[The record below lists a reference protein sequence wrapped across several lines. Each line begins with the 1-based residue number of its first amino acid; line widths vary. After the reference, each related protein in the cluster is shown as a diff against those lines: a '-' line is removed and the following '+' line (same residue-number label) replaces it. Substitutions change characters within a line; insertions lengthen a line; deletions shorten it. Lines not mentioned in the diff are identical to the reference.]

1 MKKLLL
7 LFATLACSVGLMA
20 QGLRVSGTVTGPD
33 GQPLPGVSVVEK
45 GTTNGVSSGVD
56 GRYTLELKGAQ
67 PTLVFSFIGF
77 ATQEISVSKEDG
89 RTQFD
94 VRLAEDSQ
102 IMDEVVVVGYGT
114 MKKSD
119 VTGSVASV
127 SADKLKT
134 SVITNA
140 DQMLQG
146 HVAGV
151 QVTQN
156 SGAPGGAASIRI
168 RGASSITSS
177 NEPLYVID
185 GIPFSGD
192 GTEIGGF
199 SWAGGTG
206 GQTKV
211 NPLSTISPQDIVSM
225 DVLKDASA
233 TAIYGAAGANGVVII
248 NTRRGQKGAVRI
260 NYDGYVAWQT
270 LARKI
275 DMMNLQEY
283 AQYQNELHELYPSV
297 EIDEAFL
304 DPSLLGEGT
313 DWQDEITRTALTHSH
328 AVSLSGGSDKFTFAA
343 SGGYMDQDG
352 TIYGSNFKRYNG
364 RFNGDGTIN
373 RWLKAGGSL
382 AFTHT
387 EESITRQDG
396 SDGVIMQALTM
407 QPSVAV
413 YDFEG
418 NFAGPS
424 SIYGSSGY
432 NPLWQANM
440 QTNELTRNRN
450 MGNFYLQIDPLKVL
464 NIRTEFGY
472 DLSDNKNKSFIPTY
486 DFGNGIANSMN
497 MMMQREDHSV
507 FWIWKTYAT
516 WNQTFARKHNL
527 SLMGGFEAQKSSWEG
542 ISLVKKN
549 FSNDDI
555 HVMTQD
561 GEFDNNSGWKD
572 ATTKASV
579 FGRLNYNYDERYLL
593 TFTMRADGSSKF
605 GPNHKWGYFPSAAI
619 AWRISNEKFLRSS
632 NVLSNL
638 KLRLGYGMVGNDN
651 IGTYKYGSTMNSMIT
666 ALGTGYFV
674 ANISNPDLKWE
685 ASEQYNLGVDLGL
698 WNNRLSLTVDAYQ
711 KDTRDLL
718 LQVSV
723 PSYLGNS
730 GNSDKTG
737 WEIQMPYSNIGKVRN
752 RGIDIALNATPVESG
767 DFSWSSNLNVSLNR
781 NEVLALNE
789 DSQVLYYGVG
799 TYFSAAFSTAS
810 IVKVG
815 QPMGV
820 FYGYLTDGY
829 FQNEQEIL
837 AAPVQ
842 VEDSDNPGQ
851 NLYNKTSGVYVGD
864 IRFKDLNQ
872 DGVIDANDQTVIGD
886 PNPDFTFGWTNT
898 FSYKNFDL
906 TVGLTGVY
914 GGDILNIARYRTE
927 ALNNQWDNQS
937 VRVIDRARI
946 AYDDAGNA
954 YLANPGTAKTPRAA
968 MNDINGN
975 NRMSDRWLEDGSYLR
990 IQNVTLSYTLPR
1002 TWTSKIGLQS
1012 MKIYGTLQNLYTWTA
1027 YTGYDPEIGA
1037 YNQSAAM
1044 QNYDMGRYPTP
1055 RMYILGINIGF

>member
-1 MKKLLL
+1 MKKILL
-7 LFATLACSVGLMA
+7 LFAALLCSVQLMA
-20 QGLRVSGTVTGPD
+20 QGRRVTGTVVGSD
-33 GQPLPGVSVVEK
+33 GQPLIGVSIVEK
-45 GTTNGVSSGVD
+45 GTTNGVSGDAS
-56 GRYTLELKGAQ
+56 GRYSIEVHGGN
-67 PTLVFSFIGF
+67 PVLVFSFLGYE
-77 ATQEISVSKEDG
+77 TQEVAVPDG
-89 RTQFD
+89 RTRVD
-94 VRLAEDSQ
+94 VTLADDSQ
-102 IMDEVVVVGYGT
+102 LVDEVVVVGYGT

-192 GTEIGGF
+192 GADIGGF
-199 SWAGGTG
+199 DWAGGTS

-248 NTRRGQKGAVRI
+248 NTRRGQKGAVRL
-260 NYDGYVAWQT
+260 NYDGHVAWQE
-270 LARKI
+270 LARKV

-283 AQYQNELHELYPSV
+283 AQYQNELHDLYPAV
-297 EIDEAFL
+297 EVDAALL
-304 DPSLLGEGT
+304 DPSLLGKGT
-313 DWQDEITRTALTHSH
+313 DWQDAITRTAITHSH

-343 SGGYMDQDG
+343 SAGYMDQDG

-364 RFNGDGTIN
+364 RFNGDGTVTK
-373 RWLKAGGSL
+373 WLKAGGSM
-382 AFTHT
+382 AFTRT
-387 EESITRQDG
+387 EETITRQDG

-418 NFAGPS
+418 NFAGPTS
-424 SIYGSSGY
+424 VYGSSSY
-432 NPLWQANM
+432 NPLWQARM
-440 QTNELTRNRN
+440 QTNELVRNRN
-450 MGNFYLQIDPLKVL
+450 MGNFYLQIDPLDVL

-472 DLSDNKNKSFIPTY
+472 DLSDNKNTSFIPTF
-486 DFGNGIANSMN
+486 DFGNGVANSMN
-497 MMMQREDHSV
+497 QMMQREDHSL

-516 WNQTFARKHNL
+516 WNQTFAHKHNI
-527 SLMGGFEAQKSSWEG
+527 SVMAGFEAQKSAWEG
-542 ISLVKKN
+542 TSLIKRN
-549 FSNDDI
+549 FSSDDI

-561 GEFDNNSGWKD
+561 GTFGSNSGWKD
-572 ATTKASV
+572 SATKASV
-579 FGRLNYNYDERYLL
+579 FGRVNYNYDERYLA

-605 GPNHKWGYFPSAAI
+605 GPNHKWGYFPSAAV
-619 AWRISNEKFLRSS
+619 AWRISNEKWLRDSE
-632 NVLSNL
+632 VLSNL

-651 IGTYKYGSTMNSMIT
+651 IGTFKYSSSMKSTLTDFN
-666 ALGTGYFV
+666 TGYFA
-674 ANISNPDLKWE
+674 ANISNADLKWE
-685 ASEQYNLGVDLGL
+685 ASEQYNLGVDVGL
-698 WNNRLSLTVDAYQ
+698 WNNRLALTVDFYQ
-711 KDTRDLL
+711 KETRDLL
-718 LQVSV
+718 LQVAV
-723 PSYLGNS
+723 PSYLGVS
-730 GNSDKTG
+730 GNPDKAG
-737 WEIQMPYSNIGKVRN
+737 NEIEMPFVNIGKVRN
-752 RGIDIALNATPVESG
+752 RGVDIALNAIPVQTK
-767 DFSWSSNLNVSLNR
+767 DFTWSSNLNISVNR
-781 NEVLALNE
+781 NEVMALNE
-789 DSQVLYYGVG
+789 KSQVLYYGVG

-829 FQNEQEIL
+829 FQNEDEVL

-842 VEDSDNPGQ
+842 VEDGANPGQ

-864 IRFKDLNQ
+864 QRFRDLNH
-872 DGVIDANDQTVIGD
+872 DGVIDAKDQTVIGD

-906 TVGLTGVY
+906 TIGLAGVC

-937 VRVIDRARI
+937 KRVIDRARI
-946 AYDDAGNA
+946 ATDASGND
-954 YLANPGTAKTPRAA
+954 YLANPGSAKTPRAA
-968 MNDINGN
+968 LNDINGN

-990 IQNVTLSYTLPR
+990 IQNITLTTRSPNGGSPGSAWAACASTARCR
-1002 TWTSKIGLQS
+1002 TSAPGRATRATIPKSALSTSRRPCR
-1012 MKIYGTLQNLYTWTA
+1012 TTTWDVIRRRA
-1027 YTGYDPEIGA
+1027 CI
-1037 YNQSAAM
+1037 SWV
-1044 QNYDMGRYPTP
+1044 
-1055 RMYILGINIGF
+1055 